1 MAPQHRSVRLIVMRL
16 FLLPAALL
24 LAAFSF
30 VPPHKDLAAPT
41 PIFDAEKFFVGKTE
55 GKGHVRAALASRS
68 TVHDIA
74 IGRIEQGVLILEQ
87 KVQRQ
92 GKPVELRRWRM
103 RKLATGKYT
112 GTISDVEGPVHGE
125 VSGNC
130 MHLRYKMKKGGVQVE
145 QYVYLQPGGRSAISR
160 MTFRKFGITVAT
172 VEETIRKI
180 A

>member
-1 MAPQHRSVRLIVMRL
+1 MRL

-30 VPPHKDLAAPT
+30 VPPHKDLAAAT
-41 PIFDAEKFFVGKTE
+41 PVFDAEKFFVGKTE
-55 GKGHVRAALASRS
+55 GRGVVKSALASRAS
-68 TVHDIA
+68 VHDISV
-74 IGRIEQGVLILEQ
+74 GRIEQGVLILEQ

-92 GKPVELRRWRM
+92 GKPVEQRRWRM
-103 RKLATGKYT
+103 RKLGPGKYT
-112 GTISDVEGPVHGE
+112 GTISDAEGPVQGE

-130 MHLRYKMKKGGVQVE
+130 IRMRYKMKKGGVQVE
-145 QYVYLQPGGRSAISR
+145 QFLYLQPDGRSAINH
-160 MTFRKFGITVAT
+160 MTFRKFGIPVAT